1 MNKRRFPELPS
12 LTCPNLDCICD
23 DILVA
28 KLHVYRL
35 SRYLRNRNQRRNSGM
50 SYSIWEEVLS
60 GVSQVLILSP
70 LLFIIFLHE
79 LFFEHNSHYFNNY
92 ADRTTLYVIDD
103 NTTKLWTSLTQRRI
117 QDCCNIQDGAPWG

>member
-23 DILVA
+23 DILIA

-35 SRYLRNRNQRRNSGM
+35 SRYLRNCNQRRNSGM

-92 ADRTTLYVIDD
+92 TDRTTLYVIGD
-103 NTTKLWTSLTQRRI
+103 NTTKL
-117 QDCCNIQDGAPWG
+117 